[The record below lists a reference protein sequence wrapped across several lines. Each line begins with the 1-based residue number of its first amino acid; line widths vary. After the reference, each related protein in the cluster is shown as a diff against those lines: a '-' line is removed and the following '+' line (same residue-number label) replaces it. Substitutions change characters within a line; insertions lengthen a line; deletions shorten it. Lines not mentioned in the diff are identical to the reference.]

1 MIVSHRDNSKMDFE
15 TASSPPLPSFQPIS
29 IGVQLTVDLS
39 GVFAIIANTNKGI
52 NDEIMN
58 VENNM
63 SCDIVMNQ
71 NQSQSPCNINY
82 T

>member
-1 MIVSHRDNSKMDFE
+1 MTILKMDFE
-15 TASSPPLPSFQPIS
+15 TASYHPPPLPSFQPIS
-29 IGVQLTVDLS
+29 IGVQLTDDLS
-39 GVFAIIANTNKGI
+39 YVFAIIANTNKGI

-71 NQSQSPCNINY
+71 SQSPCNINY